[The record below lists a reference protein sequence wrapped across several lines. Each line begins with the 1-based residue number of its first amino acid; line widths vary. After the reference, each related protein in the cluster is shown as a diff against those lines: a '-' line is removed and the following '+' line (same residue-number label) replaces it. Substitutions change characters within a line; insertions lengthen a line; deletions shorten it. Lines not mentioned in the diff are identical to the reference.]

1 MRAGTALLLL
11 AALAGCTG
19 PGPQACTEIGADTSV
34 RVDTSA
40 LDLPAGA
47 TGTVCLG
54 EECADA
60 DLGSPFSPEG
70 VVSYADVVPDV
81 PTVTVS
87 VTLTDAAG
95 VELWSASTSVD
106 TPVVEPN
113 GPGCDQ
119 VTVVPRLRSTP
130 AGRLAP

>member
-1 MRAGTALLLL
+1 MRAGPALLLL

-19 PGPQACTEIGADTSV
+19 PQTCTAIGADTSV

-47 TGTVCLG
+47 TGTVCLD

-60 DLGSPFSPEG
+60 DLGGPLFPEG
-70 VVSYADVVPDV
+70 VVSYAHTVPDV
-81 PTVTVS
+81 PTVTVRL
-87 VTLTDAAG
+87 TLVDATGA
-95 VELWSASTSVD
+95 ELWSGGTSVD
-106 TPVVEPN
+106 TQVVEPN

-119 VTVVPRLRSTP
+119 VTVAPRLRATP
-130 AGRLAP
+130 DGRLTL